1 VQGGYQVT
9 QNTARLPD
17 FVEPMKAKLVG
28 SVPVGAWIYEIKFD
42 GYRALAL
49 INICQVPASNVER
62 LSQFVV
68 LPRPLQGKLQM
79 RTIVRPRPKR
89 PREILSVWGRAVLPV
104 QSRLELTAVQLVGPG
119 RCGRADSLQV
129 SWNSRPELAAS

>member
-9 QNTARLPD
+9 QNTTRLPD

-28 SVPVGAWIYEIKFD
+28 SVPVGPWIYEIKFD

-62 LSQFVV
+62 LSPFVV
-68 LPRPLQGKLQM
+68 LPRPLRGKLQM
-79 RTIVRPRPKR
+79 RTIV
-89 PREILSVWGRAVLPV
+89 
-104 QSRLELTAVQLVGPG
+104 
-119 RCGRADSLQV
+119 RADSLQV